1 MNAEQ
6 VVDKILSEAN
16 AEAARIKASAGEKC
30 VMAEAELKSQL
41 ADYEEQ
47 TQGQAEQAAEDKKAR
62 MLAAANMEIK
72 KEYLAA
78 KVALL
83 DDVFNKVRERI
94 KGLCDSEYEK
104 LITSLMSKAV
114 QSGDEQVIVGKEEKR
129 IDHALIK
136 QINRKL
142 GPGYKGNL
150 QLAQDRADIDGGFIL
165 KRGKIQVNVSVEVLL
180 AAARDKFEIELVEEL
195 FVKESRSS

>member
-6 VVDKILSEAN
+6 VVEKILSEAR
-16 AEAARIKASAGEKC
+16 AEAEQIKAAAAEKC
-30 VMAEAELKSQL
+30 AAAEAELNLEL
-41 ADYEEQ
+41 ADYEKQ
-47 TQGQAEQAAEDKKAR
+47 TQVLAEQAAEDKKAR
-62 MLAAANMEIK
+62 MLATANMEIK

-83 DDVFNKVRERI
+83 DEVFGKVRERI
-94 KGLCDSEYEK
+94 KGLSDSEYEN
-104 LITSLMSKAV
+104 LITSLMIKAV
-114 QSGDEQVIVGKEEKR
+114 ESGDEQVIVGAAEER

-150 QLAQDRADIDGGFIL
+150 SLSGERANIGAGFIL
-165 KRGKIQVNVSVEVLL
+165 KRGKIQVNVSIDVLL
-180 AAARDKFEIELVEEL
+180 TEARDKFEMELIEEL
-195 FVKESRSS
+195 FAE

>member
-16 AEAARIKASAGEKC
+16 AEAERIKASAGEKC
-30 VMAEAELKSQL
+30 IAAEAELQSQL
-41 ADYEEQ
+41 ADYEKQ
-47 TQGQAEQAAEDKKAR
+47 TEFLAAQAAEDKKAR
-62 MLAAANMEIK
+62 MLATANMEIK

-83 DDVFNKVRERI
+83 GDVFGKVRERI
-94 KGLCDSEYEK
+94 KGLSDSEYEN

-114 QSGDEQVIVGKEEKR
+114 QSGDEEVIVGKEEKR

-136 QINRKL
+136 DINRKL
-142 GPGYKGNL
+142 GPGFKGNL
-150 QLAQDRADIDGGFIL
+150 HLARDRADIDGGFIL
-165 KRGKIQVNVSVEVLL
+165 KRGKIQVNVSVDVLV
-180 AAARDKFEIELVEEL
+180 AGARDQLEIELVDEL
-195 FVKESRSS
+195 FAE

>member
-6 VVDKILSEAN
+6 VVEKILSEA
-16 AEAARIKASAGEKC
+16 R
-30 VMAEAELKSQL
+30 AEAEQIKSAAAEQCAAAEDELNLEL
-41 ADYEEQ
+41 ADYEKQ
-47 TQGQAEQAAEDKKAR
+47 TQGLAEQAAEDKKAR
-62 MLAAANMEIK
+62 MLATANMEIK

-83 DDVFNKVRERI
+83 DEVFGKVRERI
-94 KGLCDSEYEK
+94 KGLSDSEYEN
-104 LITSLMSKAV
+104 LITSLMIKAV
-114 QSGDEQVIVGKEEKR
+114 ESGDEQVIVGAAEER

-150 QLAQDRADIDGGFIL
+150 NLSGERANIGAGFIL
-165 KRGKIQVNVSVEVLL
+165 KRGKIQVNVSIDVLL
-180 AAARDKFEIELVEEL
+180 TEARDKFEMELVEEL
-195 FVKESRSS
+195 FAAESS

>member
-16 AEAARIKASAGEKC
+16 AEAEKIKAAAGEKC
-30 VMAEAELKSQL
+30 ATAEAELKSQL
-41 ADYEEQ
+41 ADYEKQ
-47 TQGQAEQAAEDKKAR
+47 TEVLAEQAAEDKKAR
-62 MLAAANMEIK
+62 MLATANMEIK

-83 DDVFNKVRERI
+83 GDVFNKVRERI
-94 KGLCDSEYEK
+94 KGLSDSKYED

-114 QSGDEQVIVGKEEKR
+114 QSGDEQVMVGAGEKR
-129 IDHALIK
+129 INHALIK

-150 QLAQDRADIDGGFIL
+150 QLAQDRADINGGFIL

-195 FVKESRSS
+195 FGE

>member
-16 AEAARIKASAGEKC
+16 AEAEKIKAAAGEKIAA
-30 VMAEAELKSQL
+30 AEAELKSQL
-41 ADYEEQ
+41 ADYEKQ
-47 TQGQAEQAAEDKKAR
+47 TEVLAAQAAEDKKAR
-62 MLAAANMEIK
+62 MLATANMEIK
-72 KEYLAA
+72 KEFLAA
-78 KVALL
+78 KVSLL
-83 DDVFNKVRERI
+83 GEVFGKVRERI
-94 KGLCDSEYEK
+94 KGLCDSEYEN

-114 QSGDEQVIVGKEEKR
+114 QSGDEQVMVGAGEKR
-129 IDHALIK
+129 INHALIK

-150 QLAQDRADIDGGFIL
+150 QLAQDHADIDGGFIL

-180 AAARDKFEIELVEEL
+180 AAARDKFEIELVDEL
-195 FVKESRSS
+195 FAE